1 MNAQQIRQ
9 QFLDFFES
17 KGHKIVPSAP
27 LVIKNDPTLM
37 FTNAGMNQFKDY
49 FLGNQQAPNKRVADT
64 QKCLRVSGKHNDLE
78 DVGHDTYHHTMFE
91 MLGNWSFGDYFK
103 EEAIAW
109 AWELL
114 TEVYKLDKDRLYV
127 TVFEGDAKE
136 NLAFDQEA
144 CDCWKKYIAEDRI
157 LHGNKKDNFWEMGD
171 AGPCGPCSEIH
182 VDLRPDSE
190 RQAVDGKTLVN
201 NDHPQVI
208 EIWNNVFMQYNRM
221 ADSSLQPLPD
231 KHVDTGM
238 GFERLV
244 RAIEGKTSNYDST
257 VFMPLINKVEALS
270 GIKYVGGD
278 PAAIP
283 GGSPK
288 TDIAIRV
295 IVDHIRAVAFTIAD
309 GQLPSSGGAG
319 YVIRRILRRA
329 VRYGFSFLNL
339 KEPFFNQ
346 LVPVLA
352 QEFGGIFPEIRQ
364 QQEFVQKVVL
374 EEEISFLRTLSKGL
388 EYFENWKTMKDLLS
402 KVVKGYDLSEGE
414 NIAYQKSVNYITKHP
429 NFKIEGLHKLG
440 EYFEGIVLKRF
451 DHQLLNPYNKRY
463 TSQDEFITEAN
474 KIINEH
480 YILDGKFVFEL
491 YDTYGFPID
500 LTQLIANEINCKV
513 DIVGFETLL
522 QQQKDRSRKAAET
535 TKDDWVILRQAQ
547 DGKDIE
553 PIFVGYDELTS
564 EAKIA
569 RYRKVSAKNK
579 EFFQLVLDKTP
590 FYAESGGQVGD
601 TGYLQSANEKIN
613 IVDTQKE
620 NNLIIHI
627 TDRLPENPEAVFE
640 AKVDA
645 DRRVLIADNHSATH
659 LLHAALKRVLGD
671 HVNQKGSLVGPDY
684 LRFDFSH
691 FAKMTDEEVAA
702 VERMVNQKIRENIA
716 LNEQR
721 NIPIAEAQAQG
732 ATALF
737 GEKYGDTVRV
747 ITFDKNYS
755 MELCGGTH
763 VPATGQIGY
772 FKITAETSVAAGVR
786 RIEAITADKAEEF
799 INQQVTLVEE
809 AKALLNNAK
818 DLKKGIETLL
828 NEKAELQKRLEALEN
843 AQVQQVKAELKLKV
857 EAVNGLNFIA
867 QRVSIG
873 SAEAIKNLAFALRGE
888 IDNLFLVLTA
898 EIGGKPNITVM
909 ISDNLVK
916 DKGFDAGKIIRELA
930 KLVKGG
936 GGGQPFYATAGG
948 SDVSGLGAVLDA
960 AKNHASTATA

>member
-114 TEVYKLDKDRLYV
+114 TEVFKLDKDRLYV
-127 TVFEGDAKE
+127 TVFEGDPKE

-144 CDCWKKYIAEDRI
+144 YDCWKKYIAEDRI
-157 LHGNKKDNFWEMGD
+157 LRGNKKDNFWEMGD
-171 AGPCGPCSEIH
+171 TGPCGPCSEIH
-182 VDLRPDSE
+182 IDLRPDNE
-190 RQAVDGKTLVN
+190 RKEVDGKTLVN

-208 EIWNNVFMQYNRM
+208 EVWNNVFMQYNRM
-221 ADSSLQPLPD
+221 ADGSLQPLPD

-244 RAIEGKTSNYDST
+244 RAIEGKTSNYDSS
-257 VFMPLINKVEALS
+257 VFMPLINKVEQLS
-270 GIKYVGGD
+270 GIKYSGGD
-278 PAAIP
+278 NLSSNPNE
-283 GGSPK
+283 K

-309 GQLPSSGGAG
+309 GQLPNNNGAG

-352 QEFGGIFPEIRQ
+352 KEFGDTFPEIRQ
-364 QQEFVQKVVL
+364 QMDFVQKVVL
-374 EEEISFLRTLSKGL
+374 EEENSFLRTLAKGL
-388 EYFENWKTMKDLLS
+388 GLVYEYYDNWKIIREYFS
-402 KVVKGYDLSEGE
+402 RVVKGYNPTEEEIKDYRKRSEFL
-414 NIAYQKSVNYITKHP
+414 VNHPYFKH
-429 NFKIEGLHKLG
+429 EGLAKIADFIQEL
-440 EYFEGIVLKRF
+440 VLKGLHSQQFVCSNDFIKEVEIAENTPFIF
-451 DHQLLNPYNKRY
+451 DGN
-463 TSQDEFITEAN
+463 
-474 KIINEH
+474 
-480 YILDGKFVFEL
+480 FVFEL

-500 LTQLIANEINCKV
+500 LTQLIARESNCRV
-513 DIVGFETLL
+513 DLDGFNKLL

-535 TKDDWVILRQAQ
+535 TKDDWVVLRQAQ
-547 DGKDIE
+547 HDSSE
-553 PIFVGYDELTS
+553 TEFVGYDVLTTES
-564 EAKIA
+564 RIL
-569 RYRKVSAKNK
+569 RYRKVEEKK
-579 EFFQLVLDKTP
+579 KQFFQLVLDKTP

-613 IVDTQKE
+613 IINTQKE

-627 TDRLPENPEAVFE
+627 TDKLPENVETVFT
-640 AKVDA
+640 AQVDEN
-645 DRRVLIADNHSATH
+645 RRRLIADNHSATH
-659 LLHAALKRVLGD
+659 LLHAALKQVLGS
-671 HVNQKGSLVGPDY
+671 HVNQKGSLVAPDY

-691 FAKMTDEEVAA
+691 FAKMTDEEVKT
-702 VERMVNQKIRENIA
+702 VEHIVNQKIRENIQ

-799 INQQVTLVEE
+799 INQQVALVEE
-809 AKALLNNAK
+809 AKVLLNNPK
-818 DLKKGIETLL
+818 DLKKGIENLL

-843 AQVQQVKAELKLKV
+843 AQVQQVKAELKLKA
-857 EAVNGLNFIA
+857 EAINGVNFIA

-873 SAEAIKNLAFALRGE
+873 SADAIKNLAFALSKE
-888 IDNLFLVLTA
+888 VDNLFMVLAA
-898 EIGGKPNITVM
+898 EVSDKPNITVM
-909 ISDNLVK
+909 ISENLVK
-916 DKGFDAGKIIRELA
+916 EKGYDAGKIVRELA

-936 GGGQPFYATAGG
+936 GGGQNFYATAGG
-948 SDVSGLGAVLDA
+948 NDVSGIDAVIAEAKKHLGT
-960 AKNHASTATA
+960 ASA

>member
-127 TVFEGDAKE
+127 TVFEGDPKE

-144 CDCWKKYIAEDRI
+144 YDCWKKYIAEDRI
-157 LHGNKKDNFWEMGD
+157 LRGNKKDNFWEMGD
-171 AGPCGPCSEIH
+171 TGPCGPCSEIH
-182 VDLRPDSE
+182 IDLRPDNE
-190 RQAVDGKTLVN
+190 RQTVDGKTLVN

-270 GIKYVGGD
+270 GVKYLGGD
-278 PAAIP
+278 PAAIE

-309 GQLPSSGGAG
+309 GQLPSNGGAG

-352 QEFGGIFPEIRQ
+352 QEFGSTFPEIRQ

-374 EEEISFLRTLSKGL
+374 EEEISFLRTLENGL
-388 EYFENWKTMKDLLS
+388 ELLKTYIDVLNKKSSKIRKFKSEHLYIFEKKESQDRLND
-402 KVVKGYDLSEGE
+402 EFF
-414 NIAYQKSVNYITKHP
+414 Q
-429 NFKIEGLHKLG
+429 FLHKISEEFKDIRIAPNLIHMNVG
-440 EYFEGIVLKRF
+440 DHRKSDNNIVYDF
-451 DHQLLNPYNKRY
+451 VLNI
-463 TSQDEFITEAN
+463 SSE
-474 KIINEH
+474 
-480 YILDGKFVFEL
+480 LDGEKAFIL
-491 YDTYGFPID
+491 YDRYGFPID
-500 LTQLIANEINCKV
+500 LTQLIAKEHGWPVNIEVFNE
-513 DIVGFETLL
+513 LL
-522 QQQKDRSRKAAET
+522 QKQKDRSRKAAET
-535 TKDDWVILRQAQ
+535 TKDDWVGVRYDNIVN
-547 DGKDIE
+547 E
-553 PIFVGYDELTS
+553 TIFSGYD
-564 EAKIA
+564 KIVVDPVIIIK
-569 RYRKVSAKNK
+569 YRKVEAKNK
-579 EFFQLVLDKTP
+579 ITYQIVLNETP

-601 TGYLQSANEKIN
+601 TGYLQNAHEKIR
-613 IVDTQKE
+613 IIDTVKE
-620 NNLIIHI
+620 NNLILHI
-627 TDRLPENPEAVFE
+627 TEKLPENIDSEFRAE
-640 AKVDA
+640 IDA

-799 INQQVTLVEE
+799 INQQVSLVEE

-843 AQVQQVKAELKLKV
+843 AQVQQVKAELKQKV

-888 IDNLFLVLTA
+888 VDNLFLVLTA

-916 DKGFDAGKIIRELA
+916 EKGFDAGKIIRELA